1 MPPDTP
7 LACILRKRTPDFLCI
22 QPAVHQQVWLCLGS
36 FVDLTLRSLVF
47 GAQSS
52 ELEKLENKYRNEFF

>member
-7 LACILRKRTPDFLCI
+7 LACILR
-22 QPAVHQQVWLCLGS
+22 HQQVWLYLGS